1 MMSEQLALTAFN
13 GYLNSV
19 DHLEEGKPITR
30 RNAWSIQRITFARLV
45 WMNSRGFW
53 L

>member
-1 MMSEQLALTAFN
+1 MTEQAALAEFN
-13 GYLNSV
+13 AYLDGV

-30 RNAWSIQRITFARLV
+30 RNGWSIPRITFARLV
-45 WMNSRGFW
+45 WMNARGFW